1 MRDEGRKWLGEK
13 GEGRREAG
21 TLFQLGRV
29 MERKGVFLI
38 SASSRLKGEKGAL
51 PLIDRLAE
59 FASYVAAAQV
69 RQGW

>member
-1 MRDEGRKWLGEK
+1 MAGRERGGKEGG
-13 GEGRREAG
+13 GNSV
-21 TLFQLGRV
+21 FQLGRV

>member
-1 MRDEGRKWLGEK
+1 MAERERGGKEGG
-13 GEGRREAG
+13 GNSV
-21 TLFQLGRV
+21 FQLGRV
-29 MERKGVFLI
+29 MERKGVFLVF
-38 SASSRLKGEKGAL
+38 ASSRLKGEKGAL